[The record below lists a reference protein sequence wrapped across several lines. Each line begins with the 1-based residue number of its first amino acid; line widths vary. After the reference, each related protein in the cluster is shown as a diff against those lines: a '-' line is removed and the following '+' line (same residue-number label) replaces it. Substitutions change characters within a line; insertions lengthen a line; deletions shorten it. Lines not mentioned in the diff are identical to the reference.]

1 MRERVKIVLFVL
13 AAIVV
18 LVGSIAISTVM
29 DNVVRD
35 DIVSNR
41 AALVDVRARLRVL
54 EERARRQDGQ

>member
-1 MRERVKIVLFVL
+1 MREHVKIVLFVL
-13 AAIVV
+13 AAVVV

-35 DIVSNR
+35 DIVRNR
-41 AALVDVRARLRVL
+41 AALADVRARLRVL